1 MNLLPLMPGEKITSI
16 VPMKE
21 IDDEKYLFMA
31 TRNGMVKKTP
41 MKEYSNVRKNGLQAI
56 VLRDDDEFIRFHE
69 TDVRVTGRVSMGVI
83 GMKFDEGDEVIGMQ
97 MASQGECLLVVSE
110 NGYGKRTPIDE
121 FTAQNRGGKGVRC
134 YKIIDKTGDLVG
146 AKLVDNERKIM
157 LITNE
162 GIIIKMAVSD
172 ISIIGRNTS
181 GVKLM
186 SIDAESG
193 IAVASIAKVRESDK
207 DEDEEDELLE
217 EQDGEETESENTED
231 VMAEL

>member
-56 VLRDDDEFIRFHE
+56 VLRDDDELIEVKATDNTEDIFLITKKGMCIRFHE

-97 MASQGECLLVVSE
+97 MASSGLIGCPNLANPRPEKSAYACVASSYAPTEIARLAVDGIVSVVS
-110 NGYGKRTPIDE
+110 GDAVKKR
-121 FTAQNRGGKGVRC
+121 
-134 YKIIDKTGDLVG
+134 
-146 AKLVDNERKIM
+146 
-157 LITNE
+157 
-162 GIIIKMAVSD
+162 VSLF
-172 ISIIGRNTS
+172 SAMPAGSHRS
-181 GVKLM
+181 Y
-186 SIDAESG
+186 
-193 IAVASIAKVRESDK
+193 
-207 DEDEEDELLE
+207 
-217 EQDGEETESENTED
+217 
-231 VMAEL
+231 